1 MDNLSYDDGR
11 RSPRSRW
18 LRLLPGVSG
27 SCCRHGN
34 SHPNEPRQGKPL
46 AARWLLAGWA
56 GGALLAWF
64 LPWPLLVASGL
75 GADDG
80 AWPVRIMAHAL
91 ALGVVAAAL
100 WARRKGRN
108 GPALL
113 AMALA
118 GALHTLVPVGALL
131 GQTPTFNDRVDC
143 HLEGAVVGLVDD
155 RADRRRFTFAIQAAE
170 PADHGNDRA
179 GSICRQLPS
188 GGRLKLSDYTP
199 PDERGGLVAG
209 TRYALTA
216 RLKPLRGHANP
227 GGFDYRRYLFR
238 HQILAT
244 GYLRDRQPQALGAA
258 NGWRARV
265 DRWRAGARERLKSGL
280 AAVAAPDDSL
290 EAGAALLHGLALGDR
305 GELSDEQWE
314 LLLASGTN
322 HLLAISG
329 LHVGM
334 VAALAAWWLRMLWGR
349 LSISRGMPAQR
360 VAALAAV
367 IAAWGYAL
375 IAGLSIPTLRAA
387 LMLTVLLLGVLMQRR
402 WRLLDLWL
410 IAFVLVLAIDP
421 FAPLGMGFWLSFAA
435 VLLII
440 VLVRGR
446 DALWRPWEL
455 LRLQWLLT
463 LGLLPLTWG
472 LFDRVAFAS
481 LPANLVAVPL
491 VSMLITPLALLSL
504 GLATISPALA
514 AWPIWLINALGAGL
528 FAVLDWL
535 VDIFPDSN
543 HGAPGGLTL
552 GLFALGVI
560 WLGLPRRFPGRWLA
574 VLLLLPAI
582 LVGTSRP
589 VAGEFEAVV
598 LDVGQGAAVLL
609 RTAHHDLLYDAGPR
623 HGRFDTGEA
632 IVLPALRA
640 VGVTRLDRIVIS
652 HAAMDHA
659 GGLASIRQAFPGATV
674 IGLSGDRFAGSG
686 EGRECRHGE
695 RWRLDGVVF
704 TLLRAPLGSA
714 NDRSCV
720 LRVEGASG
728 SLLLTG
734 DIEAAAEHWLLRH
747 ARVNVDAVLVPHH
760 GSASSSTPAFVEAT
774 GARHALVS
782 AGFLNRWDHP
792 RDSVVA
798 RWHASGASV
807 WRTDRHGALWIESGE
822 LRTERSERWPFAWR
836 RPTAM
841 PGVESP

>member
-1 MDNLSYDDGR
+1 MDKLSSDDGR
-11 RSPRSRW
+11 QSSR
-18 LRLLPGVSG
+18 PGGPSAFSGVSG
-27 SCCRHGN
+27 APRRHGT
-34 SHPNEPRQGKPL
+34 SRRASKRV
-46 AARWLLAGWA
+46 AARWLLVGWA

-64 LPWPLLVASGL
+64 LPWPLLVTSGL

-80 AWPVRIMAHAL
+80 TGVVRILAHV
-91 ALGVVAAAL
+91 LGLGLVVVAL
-100 WARRKGRN
+100 WVWRQGRN

-131 GQTPTFNDRVDC
+131 GQTPTFDDRVDC
-143 HLEGAVVGLVDD
+143 RIEGAVVGLVDD
-155 RADRRRFTFAIQAAE
+155 RVDRRRFTFAVQAGE
-170 PADHGNDRA
+170 PARRNDDRA
-179 GSICRQLPS
+179 ASICRQLPP

-199 PDERGGLVAG
+199 PDERVDLMAG
-209 TRYALTA
+209 SRYALIA

-258 NGWRARV
+258 DGWRARI
-265 DRWRAGARERLKSGL
+265 DRWRHGARERLQSAL
-280 AAVAAPDDSL
+280 AAVATPDDPL
-290 EAGAALLHGLALGDR
+290 AAGAALLHGLALGDR
-305 GELSDEQWE
+305 GELSDDQWE

-349 LSISRGMPAQR
+349 LPISRGVPAQR

-367 IAAWGYAL
+367 IAAWAYAL

-410 IAFVLVLAIDP
+410 VAFVLVLAIDP
-421 FAPLGMGFWLSFAA
+421 FAPLDMGFWLSFVA

-440 VLVRGR
+440 LLVRGR

-455 LRLQWLLT
+455 FRLQWLLT

-491 VSMLITPLALLSL
+491 VSMGITPLALLSL
-504 GLATISPALA
+504 GLAAIRPTLA
-514 AWPIWLINALGAGL
+514 AWPIELIDALGAGL
-528 FAVLDWL
+528 FTVLGWL
-535 VDIFPDSN
+535 VDVFPDSN
-543 HGAPGGLTL
+543 HGAPGALAL
-552 GLFALGVI
+552 GLFALGTL

-582 LVGTSRP
+582 FVGPARP
-589 VAGEFEAVV
+589 AVGEFEAVV
-598 LDVGQGAAVLL
+598 LDVGQGAAVLV
-609 RTAHHDLLYDAGPR
+609 RTAQHDLLYDAGPR

-632 IVLPALRA
+632 IVLPALRSM
-640 VGVTRLDRIVIS
+640 GVTRLDRIVIS

-659 GGLASIRQAFPGATV
+659 GGLASIRQAFPGATM
-674 IGLSGDRFAGSG
+674 IGLSGDRFAGGS

-704 TLLRAPLGSA
+704 TLLQAPLGST

-734 DIEAAAEHWLLRH
+734 DIEAAAEHWLRRH
-747 ARVNVDAVLVPHH
+747 ARVKADIVLVPHH
-760 GSASSSTPAFVEAT
+760 GSTSSSTPDFVEAV

-792 RDSVVA
+792 RDAVVS
-798 RWHASGASV
+798 RWRASGAAV
-807 WRTDRHGALWIESGE
+807 WRTDRDGALWIENGE
-822 LRTERSERWPFAWR
+822 LHSERSDRWPFAWR
-836 RPTAM
+836 RPTTSVAATR
-841 PGVESP
+841 